1 MLYQYA
7 SNPQRGTRAAQSAAL
22 APCQNLGDWSRAVRE
37 IHSWPEYRPQPAW
50 PLTALAQRARVGE
63 VVIQDESQR
72 FGRAMASFK
81 ALGAPYAIY
90 RLLAR
95 AVSQRLGVDEPS
107 AEQLRSGHYSH
118 LTKDIVVTVATD
130 GNQGRGIAYG
140 AHVFGCRAVVYVHA
154 HVSAARRQAMQ
165 QLGALVIRV
174 DGEYEASVARAREDA
189 RMNGWHFVSSTSWDD
204 FSGDIARDVM
214 HGYMVMV
221 EEAAARFAVGQEPTH
236 VFVHGGVG
244 SIVAAVFLGLHQKG
258 WRSRFVAVEPLEAA
272 CLYESAVAGHPQ
284 AARGSLKT
292 VMAGLACREVS
303 PAAWKILEWLGSDF
317 VAVPDEW
324 ALDGMRAL
332 AAGTPPVVCG
342 ESSAAA
348 VGLLLS
354 ADAGLRQRLGLG
366 PESRVLLFG
375 CEGATDPV
383 AYEKIV
389 GQSADTVFLRQS
401 QSA

>member
-1 MLYQYA
+1 MLYQHSHNSRRWTPEA
-7 SNPQRGTRAAQSAAL
+7 ESAAQL
-22 APCQNLGDWSRAVRE
+22 ACRNLGDWTPAVNE
-37 IHSWPEYRPQPAW
+37 IYSWPEYRPQPSW
-50 PLTALAQRARVGE
+50 SLPHLALRTGLGQ
-63 VVIQDESQR
+63 ITLQDESQR
-72 FGRAMASFK
+72 FGRTMASFK
-81 ALGAPYAIY
+81 ALGAPYAIS

-95 AVSQRLGVDEPS
+95 HVSQRLGVDEPS
-107 AEQLRSGHYSH
+107 AEQLRSGLYRHI
-118 LTKDIVVTVATD
+118 TQDIVVTVATD

-140 AHVFGCRAVVYVHA
+140 ANVFGCRAVVYVHA

-204 FSGDIARDVM
+204 FAGDIARDVM
-214 HGYMVMV
+214 RGYMVMV
-221 EEAAARFAVGQEPTH
+221 EEAAAGFAAGLQPTH

-272 CLYESAVAGHPQ
+272 CLYESAVAGHPKP
-284 AARGSLKT
+284 ALGSLKT

-303 PAAWKILEWLGSDF
+303 PAAWKILDWLGSDF

-324 ALDGMRAL
+324 ALAGMRAL

-354 ADAGLRQRLGLG
+354 ADTELRQRLGLG

-375 CEGATDPV
+375 CEGATDPS
-383 AYEKIV
+383 AYEQIV
-389 GQSADTVFLRQS
+389 GESAESVFLRQS